1 MGELDDNFTLLF
13 RRQANDEDKQDLY
26 RVRDVLKVKTT
37 DSVWSFLMV
46 LQYYKALYEE
56 FPARIAS
63 AARKVTDDVRAAAEA
78 AAKAAQEETKRA
90 LMDAVRHAAV
100 KSAAAA
106 AGAQLAK
113 WVSIAAGVICIGL
126 LLMGWAA
133 FDHGYGK
140 GKAVGEDGALR
151 TCGAL
156 VALSSWATTPDGRLA
171 YGLSK
176 AGGLSD
182 VARCSGHGMVPR
194 DGWCTVQSERGKA
207 LARWPLP
214 PSEIRNVGGTP

>member
-1 MGELDDNFTLLF
+1 MGDLDDSFSQLLGH
-13 RRQANDEDKQDLY
+13 QPSDSDKQDLY
-26 RVRDVLKVKTT
+26 RVRDALKLKST
-37 DSVWSFLMV
+37 DAVWMLLMA
-46 LQYYKALYEE
+46 LQHYKALYEE
-56 FPARIAS
+56 IPARIA
-63 AARKVTDDVRAAAEA
+63 AAVRDVTKGARAMAEA
-78 AAKAAQEETKRA
+78 EAKAAQEGTKRA

-100 KSAAAA
+100 RSAEAA
-106 AGAQLAK
+106 AGAQLAR
-113 WVSIAAGVICIGL
+113 WVGIAAGVICIGL

-156 VALSSWATTPDGRLA
+156 VALSSWATTPDGQLA

-194 DGWCTVQSERGKA
+194 DGWCTVPSERGKQ

-214 PSEIRNVGGTP
+214 SAGAPSR

>member
-1 MGELDDNFTLLF
+1 MGDLDDSFSQLLG
-13 RRQANDEDKQDLY
+13 RQPSDSDKQDLY
-26 RVRDVLKVKTT
+26 RVRDALKLKST
-37 DSVWSFLMV
+37 DAVWTLLMA
-46 LQYYKALYEE
+46 LQHYKALYEE
-56 FPARIAS
+56 IPARIA
-63 AARKVTDDVRAAAEA
+63 AAVRDVTKGARAMAEA
-78 AAKAAQEETKRA
+78 EAKAAQEGTKRA

-100 KSAAAA
+100 RSAEAA
-106 AGAQLAK
+106 AGAQLAR
-113 WVSIAAGVICIGL
+113 WVGIAAGVICIGL

-151 TCGAL
+151 ICGAL
-156 VALSSWATTPDGRLA
+156 VALSSWATTPDGQLA

-194 DGWCTVQSERGKA
+194 DGWCTVSSERGKQ

-214 PSEIRNVGGTP
+214 PAGAPSR

>member
-1 MGELDDNFTLLF
+1 MGELDDSFTQLLG
-13 RRQANDEDKQDLY
+13 RQPSDKEKQDLY
-26 RVRDVLKVKTT
+26 RVRDALKLKTT
-37 DSVWSFLMV
+37 DAVWLLLMA
-46 LQYYKALYEE
+46 LQHYETLYEQI
-56 FPARIAS
+56 PARIAS
-63 AARKVTDDVRAAAEA
+63 TTREVTKAVRAAAEA
-78 AAKAAQEETKRA
+78 DAKAAQEETKRA

-100 KSAAAA
+100 RSAEAA
-106 AGAQLAK
+106 AGAQLVR

-140 GKAVGEDGALR
+140 GKAVGDDGALR

-156 VALSSWATTPDGRLA
+156 VALSSWATTPDGQLA
-171 YGLSK
+171 YGLAK

-214 PSEIRNVGGTP
+214 VAGMTSSGAKP